1 MTAPAATTC
10 ELRQQG
16 GLRVLTWP
24 ALNQP
29 PHAVRVNAARDPA
42 ARDPAA
48 PARAASTTGTRGAEI
63 MVTTRHGG
71 VSTGPYATLNLS
83 FSVGDDPGAV
93 LENRQ
98 RVAAALGADLADFVF
113 ARQVHGGQ
121 AQVVSAAERGRGTLG
136 VDDAIGQVDALVTRD
151 PGTVLAIL
159 VGDCVPI
166 VLYDPVAHV
175 LAGVHAGWRGT
186 VAGVSQAALAAME
199 TLGSRPADVLAGIGP
214 AIAPDRYQVGDDV
227 RAGIVAGLGDE
238 AASVLRPDGTGR
250 WLLDL
255 WSANRKMLTRA
266 GVPDDQIHVAAVP
279 TGPDQPAGRPGHP
292 GRDGEGDDT
301 AGRGLFFSDRTARP
315 CGRFALVA
323 RLTGGEPTATPT
335 TGRRSR

>member
-1 MTAPAATTC
+1 
-10 ELRQQG
+10 
-16 GLRVLTWP
+16 
-24 ALNQP
+24 
-29 PHAVRVNAARDPA
+29 
-42 ARDPAA
+42 
-48 PARAASTTGTRGAEI
+48 

-71 VSTGPYATLNLS
+71 ISTGPYATLNLS

-136 VDDAIGQVDALVTRD
+136 VEDAIGQVDALVTRD

-186 VAGVSQAALAAME
+186 VAGVSQAALAAMA

-238 AASVLRPDGTGR
+238 AAGVLRPDGTGR

-266 GVPDDQIHVAAVP
+266 GVPDSQIHVAAVP
-279 TGPDQPAGRPGHP
+279 TGPDQPADRPGRPGRP
-292 GRDGEGDDT
+292 GRDEADREEGDDT

-323 RLTGGEPTATPT
+323 RLTGGDPTATPT